1 MNIKNVVVIGSGT
14 MGSGIAAQLCNANI
28 PVTLLDLKT
37 EISEKAKKKILE
49 SRPPLLID
57 KSKIGNIKVGN
68 IEGDFDIV
76 KKADWVVEAVV
87 ERIDIKHNLYE
98 KILKT
103 RKKDSIIS
111 SNTSTIPL
119 KVLSEKM
126 SDEDKKDF
134 CITHFF
140 NPVRYMGLLE
150 IVSESINDTK
160 KINFLKNFCE
170 DSLGKGVIICKDT
183 PGFLGNRVGVYAM
196 QVAMTEAIKM
206 KLSIEEAD
214 AIFGRPMGIPKT
226 GVFGL
231 YDLIGIDLMADVL
244 KSFLKELPKSDVFHE
259 VAQEIPLVKNLI
271 ETGYTGRKGKGG
283 FYRMNKQNGKK
294 LLEAIN
300 LTTKDY
306 SPSKKVDLGIDEKV
320 DLKELVS
327 RNDKYGEYAWSVIS
341 KIILYASSLVPG
353 VSKDY
358 NNIDEAMRLGF
369 NWTKGP
375 FEMLEELGVIFF
387 VEKDSQLKMN
397 KFIKEL
403 YDKKTETF
411 YGKRQIY
418 TNLETLGK
426 VKQSAKINKDN
437 KSAFTYEHKDYK
449 IIEFNTKANT
459 LDYDSMDALK
469 KASDKN
475 MIIINEGMQ
484 FSAGVNLNYVMDF
497 AKEKNWKAIEKFIHH
512 FQMTCKQLKYSN
524 NVVVSAPSGLA
535 LGGGFEVLV
544 QSDYVVAHTNIVTG
558 LVETLVGLIPAGGG
572 TTNML
577 WRWMQAQEAKKDP
590 DFAPQKVFDII
601 GYGKTA
607 TSPIEA
613 MPLKFLLEKDKSI
626 MNRNKLLSAS
636 QDLINE
642 KKDGYRPPKQPT
654 FKLSGSQV
662 RGKMFQTL
670 EKLFKEKKIL
680 EHGMEVGKK
689 LAFVLSGGNT
699 TVNKELSEDD
709 MYALE
714 LDAFVRLIEMKKT
727 QARIKH
733 TLATGKPLVN

>member
-28 PVTLLDLKT
+28 SVTLLDLKT
-37 EISEKAKKKILE
+37 EISEKAKKKIFE

-57 KSKIGNIKVGN
+57 KGKIDNIKAGN
-68 IEGDFDIV
+68 IEEDFDII
-76 KKADWVVEAVV
+76 KKADWIVEAVV
-87 ERIDIKHNLYE
+87 ERIDIKHKLYE
-98 KILKT
+98 KILKL

-119 KVLSEKM
+119 KILSEKM
-126 SDEDKKDF
+126 SNEDKKDF

-150 IVSESINDTK
+150 IVSESINDEK

-170 DSLGKGVIICKDT
+170 ESLGKGVIICKDT

-206 KLSIEEAD
+206 KLNIEEAD
-214 AIFGRPMGIPKT
+214 AVFGRPLGIPKT

-231 YDLIGIDLMADVL
+231 YDLIGIDLMGDVL

-283 FYRMNKQNGKK
+283 FYRMNKKDGRKV
-294 LLEAIN
+294 LEAIN
-300 LTTKDY
+300 LATKNY
-306 SPSKKVDLGIDEKV
+306 SPSKKIDLSIDEKIN
-320 DLKELVS
+320 LKELVS
-327 RNDKYGEYAWSVIS
+327 RNDKYGKYAWSVIS
-341 KIILYASSLVPG
+341 KIILYSSSLIPSVT
-353 VSKDY
+353 KDY

-375 FEMLEELGVIFF
+375 FEMLEELGVKFF
-387 VEKDSQLKMN
+387 VEKDSQLKTN

-426 VKQSAKINKDN
+426 VKQSAKINKNN
-437 KSAFTYEHKDYK
+437 KSAFTYEHKNCK
-449 IIEFNTKANT
+449 IVEFNTKANT

-512 FQMTCKQLKYSN
+512 FQMTCKELKYSN
-524 NVVVSAPSGLA
+524 NLVISAPSGLA

-544 QSDYVVAHTNIVTG
+544 QSDYVVAHANIVTG

-577 WRWMQAQEAKKDP
+577 FRWMQTQENTNDP

-607 TSPIEA
+607 NSPNEA
-613 MPLKFLLEKDKSI
+613 MPFKFLLKKDKSI
-626 MNRNKLLSAS
+626 MNRNKLLSTS

-642 KKDGYRPPKQPT
+642 KKDGYKPPKQPT

-662 RGKMFQTL
+662 RDKMFQTL
-670 EKLFKEKKIL
+670 ENLFKEKRIL

-689 LAFVLSGGNT
+689 LAYVLSGGNT
-699 TVNKELSEDD
+699 TIDKQLSEDH

-714 LDAFVRLIEMKKT
+714 LEAFVQLIQMEKT

-733 TLATGKPLVN
+733 TLSTGKPLVN